1 MVGQHHQLIGH
12 EFEQTPGDSG
22 GQRSLE
28 CCSPWSHKESDMT
41 QLLNNKNNHYYFKF
55 TNEESVAQKS
65 LKTCLTYRVGKH
77 IYKYVSDNGLVSIV
91 YKLVTAQQFKRQL
104 NLKIGKGSFSKEDIK
119 MANEIAPEKM
129 FNVICHKRN
138 AK

>member
-1 MVGQHHQLIGH
+1 MVVQHHQLIGR

-77 IYKYVSDNGLVSIV
+77 IYKYVSDNGLVSRV
-91 YKLVTAQQFKRQL
+91 YKLVTAQQFKR
-104 NLKIGKGSFSKEDIK
+104 
-119 MANEIAPEKM
+119 
-129 FNVICHKRN
+129 
-138 AK
+138 